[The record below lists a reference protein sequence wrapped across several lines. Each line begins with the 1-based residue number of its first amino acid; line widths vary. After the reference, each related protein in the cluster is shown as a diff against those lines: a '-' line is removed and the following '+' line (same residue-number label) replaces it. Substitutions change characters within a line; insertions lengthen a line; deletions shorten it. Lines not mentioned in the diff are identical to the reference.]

1 MINNDNVLITPKV
14 DTEEEIM
21 LQPIS
26 QRFSMTY
33 GKKESKVIVPIEFEL
48 MDLIGCDRGTVHKKA
63 IMTLWNQMVKAK
75 MPLVI

>member
-1 MINNDNVLITPKV
+1 MINKDNVLITPKV

-33 GKKESKVIVPIEFEL
+33 GKRESKILVPCEYEL
-48 MDLIGCDRGTVHKKA
+48 MDLIGCSRGSVHKKGV
-63 IMTLWNQMVKAK
+63 ICLWNQLVNSKL
-75 MPLVI
+75 PLII

>member
-1 MINNDNVLITPKV
+1 MTQITT
-14 DTEEEIM
+14 TEEEIM

-33 GKKESKVIVPIEFEL
+33 GKKESKIIVPIEFEL

-63 IMTLWNQMVKAK
+63 ILTLWNQMVKSK
-75 MPLVI
+75 MPFLI